1 MDRAVGIHRRVPHW
15 REAGSR
21 DVQPIRGFPVFC
33 RRPGPSRHH
42 GERALEAEAAEWLMA
57 KSKTGKKKSKKK
69 AVPISKGKKKKGA
82 SR

>member
-1 MDRAVGIHRRVPHW
+1 
-15 REAGSR
+15 
-21 DVQPIRGFPVFC
+21 
-33 RRPGPSRHH
+33 
-42 GERALEAEAAEWLMA
+42 MA